1 LGRASGSTG
10 QAARLA
16 RFLWSFKL
24 GKARLSYAPIFVW
37 LEPTNRCNLKCPL
50 CPTGEGLRRPR
61 GDMSIDLFRQI
72 LGKLVEA
79 PPLLLTL
86 HLAGEPLLAKNIFEM
101 IRLAKEAGIQTT
113 LSTNAAALS
122 EATSRRLIEAGL
134 DSIRLDFCADKER
147 FEQVR
152 LGASWEKVY
161 SNIVGLLKARTDMN
175 AERPIV
181 RINEVSTSGA
191 SHKERVRRIGA
202 LKGLFRGHSVKG
214 FSSLEVHNWAG
225 KFAAEHDDLNVAR
238 RHRTR
243 PHPCSHLWTSLA
255 ITCDGIVVPCCR
267 DLECEC
273 ALGDLKVQSLD
284 EIWNGEKLRVMRR
297 AMSDRDL
304 KEVPLCAGCS
314 RLHQNPRFIYY
325 TLGFIYMRLDQLA
338 SRILCAGRRSS
349 PKG

>member
-1 LGRASGSTG
+1 MGG

-24 GKARLSYAPIFVW
+24 GKSRLSYAPIFVW
-37 LEPTNRCNLKCPL
+37 LEPTNRCNLRCPL

-61 GDMSIDLFRQI
+61 GDMSLDLFRQI
-72 LGKLVEA
+72 LGKLA
-79 PPLLLTL
+79 AAKPMLLTL

-134 DSIRLDFCADKER
+134 DSIRLDFCADKTR

-152 LGASWEKVY
+152 LGASWEEVY

-181 RINEVSTSGA
+181 RIKEVSTSGA
-191 SHKERVRRIGA
+191 SHRERVRRIVA
-202 LKGLFRGHSVKG
+202 LKALFGGHSVKG

-225 KFAAEHDDLNVAR
+225 TFAAAHDDLNVAR
-238 RHRTR
+238 GRGAR

-284 EIWNGEKLRVMRR
+284 EIWNGEKLKKMRK
-297 AMSDRDL
+297 AMIDRDL
-304 KEVPLCAGCS
+304 KEVPLCAACS

-325 TLGFIYMRLDQLA
+325 TLGFVYMRLDQLA
-338 SRILCAGRRSS
+338 SRIIGAGRRSA
-349 PKG
+349 PRG